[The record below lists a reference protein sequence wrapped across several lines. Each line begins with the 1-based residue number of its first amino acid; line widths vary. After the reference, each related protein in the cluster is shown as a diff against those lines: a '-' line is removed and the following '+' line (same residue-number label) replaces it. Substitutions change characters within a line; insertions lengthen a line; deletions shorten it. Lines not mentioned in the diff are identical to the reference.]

1 MVKKPLSIIYDAR
14 IEPKPNKKRSI
25 NSVKQFNTMTGTFEE
40 LVGSDEP
47 VLIDFS
53 AEWCKPCR
61 KIDAM
66 LNQLAEELD
75 EDITIMK
82 IDVDKNTALRKKYK
96 IDAVPTL
103 ILFQNSKQLWRH
115 TGLISVP
122 EVVRA
127 VNKAL

>member
-1 MVKKPLSIIYDAR
+1 
-14 IEPKPNKKRSI
+14 
-25 NSVKQFNTMTGTFEE
+25 MTGNFEE
-40 LVGSDEP
+40 LISSGNP

-66 LNQLAEELD
+66 LYQLADELD
-75 EDITIMK
+75 EDIEIIK

-103 ILFQNSKQLWRH
+103 ILFHNSKQIWRH

-122 EVVRA
+122 EVVKA
-127 VNKAL
+127 VNQAL

>member
-1 MVKKPLSIIYDAR
+1 
-14 IEPKPNKKRSI
+14 
-25 NSVKQFNTMTGTFEE
+25 MTGTFEE

>member
-1 MVKKPLSIIYDAR
+1 
-14 IEPKPNKKRSI
+14 
-25 NSVKQFNTMTGTFEE
+25 MTCTFEE
-40 LVGSDEP
+40 LVGSEEP
-47 VLIDFS
+47 VLIDFT

-66 LNQLAEELD
+66 LNQLVEELD

-82 IDVDKNTALRKKYK
+82 IDVDKNPALRKKYA

-103 ILFQNSKQLWRH
+103 ILFQKSKQLWRH

-122 EVVRA
+122 EVLRA

>member
-1 MVKKPLSIIYDAR
+1 MALNIIYDTR
-14 IEPKPNKKRSI
+14 TEPKPKKKRSI
-25 NSVKQFNTMTGTFEE
+25 NSVKQFNAMTGTFEE

-47 VLIDFS
+47 VLIDFT

-66 LNQLAEELD
+66 LNQLVEELD

-82 IDVDKNTALRKKYK
+82 IDVDKNPALRKKYA

-103 ILFQNSKQLWRH
+103 ILFQKSKQLWRH

-127 VNKAL
+127 VNRAI

>member
-1 MVKKPLSIIYDAR
+1 
-14 IEPKPNKKRSI
+14 
-25 NSVKQFNTMTGTFEE
+25 MTGTFEE

-127 VNKAL
+127 VNRAL

>member
-1 MVKKPLSIIYDAR
+1 MAAA
-14 IEPKPNKKRSI
+14 
-25 NSVKQFNTMTGTFEE
+25 GTFEE

-47 VLIDFS
+47 VLIDFT

-66 LNQLAEELD
+66 LPQLVEELD
-75 EDITIMK
+75 EDITVMK
-82 IDVDKNTALRKKYK
+82 IDVDKNAALRKKYK
-96 IDAVPTL
+96 IEAVPTL

-115 TGLISVP
+115 TGLISIP

-127 VNKAL
+127 VNNAL

>member
-1 MVKKPLSIIYDAR
+1 
-14 IEPKPNKKRSI
+14 
-25 NSVKQFNTMTGTFEE
+25 MTGTFEE

-82 IDVDKNTALRKKYK
+82 IDVDKNTALRKKSK
-96 IDAVPTL
+96 IHAVPTL

>member
-1 MVKKPLSIIYDAR
+1 
-14 IEPKPNKKRSI
+14 
-25 NSVKQFNTMTGTFEE
+25 MTGTFEE
-40 LVGSDEP
+40 LVGLDEP